1 MNEWVEKNETTVSH
15 PMMYSCVPVL
25 KTRRCEHITDIN
37 ERMPN
42 DVKRTIIVSFN
53 MDGVRKCRIP

>member
-1 MNEWVEKNETTVSH
+1 MLC
-15 PMMYSCVPVL
+15 SCVPVL
-25 KTRRCEHITDIN
+25 KIRRCEHITDIN
-37 ERMPN
+37 ERMSN